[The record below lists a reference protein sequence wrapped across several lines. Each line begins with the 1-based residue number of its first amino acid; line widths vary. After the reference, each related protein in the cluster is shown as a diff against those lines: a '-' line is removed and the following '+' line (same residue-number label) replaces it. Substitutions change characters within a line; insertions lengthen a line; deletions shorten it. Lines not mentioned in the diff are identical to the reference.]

1 MSEVCRTLALL
12 HEPGPPALLVSLPAN
27 EPELA
32 LAAAEAGAQ
41 GLKVHLNM
49 QHGASGTRFGSLDEE
64 AAAISAVVAVGLP
77 VGVVPGDAAGAVG
90 ATDVQRLAEM
100 GLDYVDLYLAAMPA
114 WLLQDCPLGLMA
126 AIGHTD
132 LSVASRLR
140 AVAEHPA
147 IQMIEA
153 SWVPHTGY
161 GTALSAADVCDY
173 TRVVEAMSRRHKPV
187 VVPTQRAIAIT
198 DLPVLA
204 AAGVRAILI
213 GAVVTGA
220 DASGVAA
227 TTRRFRKALADLR

>member
-1 MSEVCRTLALL
+1 MSEACRTLALL
-12 HEPGPPALLVSLPAN
+12 REPGPPALLVSLPAN
-27 EPELA
+27 QPELA
-32 LAAAEAGAQ
+32 AAAADAGAQ

-49 QHGASGTRFGSLDEE
+49 QHGASGTRFGSLDDE
-64 AAAISAVVAVGLP
+64 AAAIAAVVAVGLP
-77 VGVVPGDAAGAVG
+77 VGIVPGDVTEAVD

-100 GLDYVDLYLAAMPA
+100 GLDYVDLYLEAMPA

-126 AIGHTD
+126 AVSHSD
-132 LSVASRLR
+132 LSVATRLQ
-140 AVAEHPA
+140 AAAEHPA

-153 SWVPHTGY
+153 SCVPHRGY

-173 TRVVEAMSRRHKPV
+173 TRVVEAASHRHKPV
-187 VVPTQRAIAIT
+187 SVPTQRAISPS

-227 TTRRFRKALADLR
+227 TTRRFREALASLR